1 MTLFG
6 KQNNPQ
12 INEAA
17 QAELNG
23 TMKNETEKKSNAAKT
38 LGSRIAEA
46 RKAHGLTQEEFSE
59 KLGVTAQAVSKWE
72 NDISCPDIQLIPKI
86 AKLFEITT
94 DELLTGNKTSC
105 NTNQPESPQ
114 NSTDKS
120 KLKLRISVT
129 EKGKDKTNISI
140 PLKTVKKF
148 AKIGNGIS
156 GIIGNASIE
165 SDDFNEI
172 LNLVESGATGELLNI
187 ETDENTTVIIS
198 VE

>member
-6 KQNNPQ
+6 KSND
-12 INEAA
+12 
-17 QAELNG
+17 
-23 TMKNETEKKSNAAKT
+23 TMKNEIEKKTQQQKT

-59 KLGVTAQAVSKWE
+59 KLDVTAQAVSKWE
-72 NDISCPDIQLIPKI
+72 NDLSCPDIQLIPKI
-86 AKLFEITT
+86 AELLEMTA
-94 DELLTGNKTSC
+94 DELLTGNKSSY
-105 NTNQPESPQ
+105 NTNSTENPQ
-114 NSTDKS
+114 NHIDTS

-129 EKGKDKTNISI
+129 EEGKDKTNISI

-156 GIIGNASIE
+156 GIIGNASIDN
-165 SDDFNEI
+165 DDFNEI

-187 ETDENTTVIIS
+187 ETDENTNVIIS